1 MTIPGEEVGQS
12 CCCWGGGGGGATD
25 ITPMVLIPTVRRGRG
40 EERGE
45 EGGGRGERRNDP
57 LLHVFEVSWWCQYS
71 QLVRAKPARA

>member
-40 EERGE
+40 EERGGEGRREE
-45 EGGGRGERRNDP
+45 EGERGGTIHCYMCLRLAGG
-57 LLHVFEVSWWCQYS
+57 VSIHSW
-71 QLVRAKPARA
+71 